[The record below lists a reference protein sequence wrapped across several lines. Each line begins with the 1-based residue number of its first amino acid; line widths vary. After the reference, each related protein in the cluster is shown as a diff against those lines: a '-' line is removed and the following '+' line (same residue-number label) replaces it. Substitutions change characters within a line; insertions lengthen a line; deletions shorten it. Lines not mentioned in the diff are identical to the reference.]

1 LWLRDLFPHAKYST
15 RILSYEYD
23 CESLVKPG
31 GLADSSIYTEAISLV
46 NHLVADRESE
56 DAERRPLIFL
66 CHGYGG
72 ILLKRALAY
81 SHSRKDVK
89 LEHLRSIY
97 RSTTGIIFVATPHHG
112 LKKSTL
118 LLSHRHIRHGPSQFT
133 LNLIEGSEALQEVSD
148 QFAPLVKD
156 FRIYNFWELEK
167 TVFSGDAS
175 AYVVERS
182 SAAPAWDVDQ
192 CGIKATHADI
202 LRFKT
207 RSSPGY
213 RLVLAALEKYVKAA
227 PRDAQRRWEQD
238 CQLIQ
243 EEREHE
249 APGLLSAGR
258 RYPVDRP
265 ISPFS
270 TALLAQSSSSFPEP
284 DVTPSSSNE
293 SLPTK
298 NPESSGSATPPDV
311 NVHYLV
317 RRRSEYFVGRRAQT
331 EQLQEKFGI
340 IQPTKRRKPKV
351 FVIYGLPGSG
361 KTQFCLRYLEERRH
375 MLVVASS
382 IAIVRIKR

>member
-1 LWLRDLFPHAKYST
+1 M
-15 RILSYEYD
+15 
-23 CESLVKPG
+23 KPG
-31 GLADSSIYTEAISLV
+31 GLADSSIYAEAISLV

-81 SHSRKDVK
+81 SHSRKDIK
-89 LEHLRSIY
+89 LEHLRSVY
-97 RSTTGIIFVATPHHG
+97 RSTIGIIFVSTPHLG

-118 LLSHRHIRHGPSQFT
+118 LLSHRNSRHGPSQFT
-133 LNLIEGSEALQEVSD
+133 LNLIEGSEVLQEVTD

-167 TVFSGDAS
+167 TVFLGETS

-192 CGIKATHADI
+192 CGIKATHGDI

-207 RSSPGY
+207 RFSPGY

-227 PRDAQRRWEQD
+227 PRDALRRWEQD
-238 CQLIQ
+238 CQLVQ

-249 APGLLSAGR
+249 AQSLLSAGR
-258 RYPVDRP
+258 WYPVDRP
-265 ISPFS
+265 ISPS
-270 TALLAQSSSSFPEP
+270 SNALLARSSSSLPEP
-284 DVTPSSSNE
+284 DITPSSSNE
-293 SLPTK
+293 SLPQDDLK
-298 NPESSGSATPPDV
+298 SSGSATPPDV

-317 RRRSEYFVGRRAQT
+317 RRRSEYFVGRRTQT
-331 EQLQEKFGI
+331 DQLQEKFGAI
-340 IQPTKRRKPKV
+340 KPTKRRKPKV
-351 FVIYGLPGSG
+351 FIIYGLPGSG

-375 MLVVASS
+375 MSVISVLPNEC
-382 IAIVRIKR
+382 IMKFHRLI